1 MICTFPWRIIQ
12 QSLESLCSETSLK
25 LKTFD
30 MAFQEP
36 CKSSRFCRNGWMGE
50 ETTQKREGFKGEG
63 TLKFD
68 HIQGEGGMREGFI
81 HYFLALALALAL
93 METLNKSHSRGEQN
107 MLV

>member
-1 MICTFPWRIIQ
+1 MAKNPICQTTF
-12 QSLESLCSETSLK
+12 L
-25 LKTFD
+25 F
-30 MAFQEP
+30 
-36 CKSSRFCRNGWMGE
+36 SS
-50 ETTQKREGFKGEG
+50 GEG